1 MTQQERLLYLI
12 QYLIKENSRYSGI
25 KIPRFAEEQKRLFRS
40 LMNVRPPEP
49 VTDEFLKVQDAYLAE
64 ERDQRGVVSVSELS
78 MMQEGICLWKGD
90 ITTLRADAIVN
101 AANRALLGCFVPCHG
116 CIDNAIHSASGVQLR
131 LACRRIMEE
140 QGRDEPAGA
149 AKITEAY
156 NLPCRYV
163 LHTVGPIVQGE
174 PTETDRML
182 LASCYHSCLEL
193 AADYGVK
200 SIVFCCISTG
210 EFHFPGEE
218 AAKIAVEAVK
228 GFIRADD
235 RIQRVVFNVYKDADF
250 QIYRKLLGDNQC
262 SY

>member
-1 MTQQERLLYLI
+1 MTQQERLRCLI
-12 QYLIKENSRYSGI
+12 QYLVMENARYNGI
-25 KIPRFAEEQKRLFRS
+25 RIPRSTEEQKRLFRS

-64 ERDQRGVVSVSELS
+64 ERERKGVVSVSDLPPI
-78 MMQEGICLWKGD
+78 QEGICLWKGD

-101 AANRALLGCFVPCHG
+101 AANRTLLGCFVPCHR

-131 LACRRIMEE
+131 LACQHIMEE

-163 LHTVGPIVQGE
+163 LHTVGPVVEGE

-182 LASCYHSCLEL
+182 LASCYRSCLEL
-193 AADYGVK
+193 AADSGLNN
-200 SIVFCCISTG
+200 IAFCCISTG
-210 EFHFPGEE
+210 EFHFPGKE
-218 AAKIAVEAVK
+218 AAKIAVETVK
-228 GFIRADD
+228 GFLRADD
-235 RIQRVVFNVYKDADF
+235 RIQRVVFNVYKDTDL
-250 QIYRKLLGDNQC
+250 QIYRELLGDNQC
-262 SY
+262 SH